1 MLDKQQ
7 QLYQRICDY
16 ELDDSS
22 HEFGFLAHLMGANG
36 WSRSFA
42 LRAIEEY
49 RKFVFLALVAD
60 HPVTP
65 SDQVDQVWHLH
76 LLCSDAYW
84 NDFCPRVLGR
94 PLHHHPAK
102 GGQAERDRFHEQYR
116 ATIRSYRQHFGE
128 PPADLWPPVDVRF
141 GRDLQ
146 MQRGPIRR
154 MFRPWRGWRSW
165 HRWRWPTRFSIV
177 LVGLGLMGCGI
188 AKAAAGASTDAP
200 PLNVVM
206 IKLQQVYQQTPQDL
220 QGRLLVLLG
229 ILVAT
234 IIFCS
239 LCLGGVVSSR
249 YLRPLLLQPSC
260 LSTKPQLD
268 DDDLAYLSAG
278 PSRVVELGLASLVQA
293 GVLIADPYTLKVKR
307 LRMGRIDETMPGS
320 AQQVLRV
327 CRELEVFDGQEVYYK
342 DIVAFNRYDFT
353 ALRKSLQSKELL
365 LKGLAMLLKERPPLL
380 LSEFSLLCF
389 VLSALPI
396 LFLLVLPNTPFFL
409 DLTLLPYFILF
420 NFILGLGLCLAPQSD
435 HTLWGDAVLRDYQS
449 ASTEA
454 DPLRQVA
461 LLGLTGMRG
470 GRLDDLRSLIVNVKA
485 AAAAA
490 AAFNSGCGGCA

>member
-49 RKFVFLALVAD
+49 RKFVVLALVAD
-60 HPVTP
+60 HQVTP

-154 MFRPWRGWRSW
+154 PLRLWRGGPVWR
-165 HRWRWPTRFSIV
+165 RWRWSAPMGGLLI
-177 LVGLGLMGCGI
+177 GLGVIGSAL
-188 AKAAAGASTDAP
+188 ASAAAGARSDP
-200 PLNVVM
+200 PPESGDLLLSFLVM
-206 IKLQQVYQQTPQDL
+206 PIVYIT
-220 QGRLLVLLG
+220 
-229 ILVAT
+229 
-234 IIFCS
+234 S
-239 LCLGGVVSSR
+239 LIVSCFFAFR
-249 YLRPLLLQPSC
+249 FIRPFLLQPSS
-260 LSTKPQLD
+260 LSTTPQLD
-268 DDDLAYLSAG
+268 DEHLAYLSFG
-278 PSRVVELGLASLVQA
+278 PTRVLELGLASLVQQ
-293 GVLIADPYTLKVKR
+293 GVLRADPNSRELV
-307 LRMGRIDETMPGS
+307 LIGPMDEAMPGI
-320 AQQVLRV
+320 AQEMLT
-327 CRELEVFDGQEVYYK
+327 VYRQLAPNGSGAVAYAK
-342 DIVAFNRYDFT
+342 IVDLYRYNSYSQRNF
-353 ALRKSLQSKELL
+353 LQSQELL
-365 LKGLAMLLKERPPLL
+365 LKGLAK
-380 LSEFSLLCF
+380 SIAQWSG
-389 VLSALPI
+389 PI
-396 LFLLVLPNTPFFL
+396 AFLMISFL
-409 DLTLLPYFILF
+409 
-420 NFILGLGLCLAPQSD
+420 ILGLFRLHVPSLLDFILPCLGGICLGIAEGSGR
-435 HTLWGDAVLRDYQS
+435 TIWGESVLKCYQS
-449 ASTEA
+449 ASSHA
-454 DPLRQVA
+454 DPLQRIA
-461 LLGLTGMRG
+461 LRGSAAMRG
-470 GRLDDLRSLIVNVKA
+470 GRLDDLRRLIENVEADSA
-485 AAAAA
+485 ADSATAC
-490 AAFNSGCGGCA
+490 GC